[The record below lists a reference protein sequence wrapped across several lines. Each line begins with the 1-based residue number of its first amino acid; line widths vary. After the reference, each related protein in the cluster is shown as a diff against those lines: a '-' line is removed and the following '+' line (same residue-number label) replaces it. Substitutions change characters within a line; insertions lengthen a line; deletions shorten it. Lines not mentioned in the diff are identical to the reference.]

1 MSLPLMFYVLM
12 AAVRDRLILAL
23 LLMYVIGASLSLFFG
38 SAAIIEKDQFTA
50 IYAAGALRMIGV
62 MGLVLFVIFFIR
74 RSFDG
79 KEVEFLLS
87 RPISRLQLMLSL
99 CLSFVILSIAMSL
112 AIAFSLFALSPKAF
126 GYGHILW
133 IISVGMENII
143 MVSTA
148 MFFAMYIPSATS
160 AAMATL
166 GFYVLARM
174 MGQLLGIVDSP
185 LVPDY
190 SLPSILV
197 QFVSV
202 FMPRLDL
209 YGQTSWLLYGVSAD
223 YGLTFVLLQGVVFT
237 LLIISA
243 TLFDFVRRQF

>member
-12 AAVRDRLILAL
+12 AAVRDRLIIAL

-112 AIAFSLFALSPKAF
+112 AIAFCLFALSPKAF

-190 SLPSILV
+190 SLSSILV

-223 YGLTFVLLQGVVFT
+223 YGLTFVLLQGVIFT